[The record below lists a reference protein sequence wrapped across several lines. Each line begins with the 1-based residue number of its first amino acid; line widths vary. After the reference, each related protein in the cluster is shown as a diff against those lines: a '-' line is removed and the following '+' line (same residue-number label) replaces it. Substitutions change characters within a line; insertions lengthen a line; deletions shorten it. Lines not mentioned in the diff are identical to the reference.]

1 MPDALKLGLKKAAL
15 FYDFNGALVLSA
27 ESVNFGKSVFVAKK
41 LEEEGESEWK
51 FVFGIEI
58 SPEGIDLAHL
68 PLVGKDLAA
77 LGPIGLKTF
86 KLLVAP
92 KEVLEPEVKELNDL
106 ISEHAGSDYPTL
118 PKVTGG
124 VPKGAYLALDLNLG
138 KDNSYELELST
149 ATPKQAQLMAVGA
162 TDGVEDSNVKWI
174 SLQKTIGPVYF
185 DKAGV
190 AFQDGKVALMLD
202 ASLTLA
208 ALKISLIELGA
219 SMGISTPLQ
228 TPDFMLNGLAI
239 AYESGPVKISG
250 GFLKFKKGDV
260 TQYVGSATIGLP
272 SFNLSALG
280 AYASIGGHPSLF
292 IFAMLT
298 QPPLGGPPAFFIT
311 GVAAGFGYNRGLRL
325 PGIDDVTSFPLVS
338 GFVPGQSSPFS
349 GNDPGAAL
357 KVLVD
362 KDVVPVQVGQ
372 NWLAAGIQ
380 FTSFELIQSYVLLSV
395 AFGTKLEI
403 GLLGLATISVPPKS
417 PTVLA
422 YAELALAVAIL
433 PDDGI
438 VSVDAKLTP
447 ASFVLSKRCYLT
459 GGFAFYIWFAPNT
472 HEGDFVVTLGGYHP
486 NFSPPAHY
494 PRVPRL
500 GFNWAVTPQV
510 SIKGGM
516 YFALTPTC
524 LMAGGSLEAT
534 FQSGDLKAWF
544 TMGANFLIAWKPF
557 HYEAQMYLGFGV
569 SYTFRLNL
577 LFTTITKT
585 ISISL
590 GADLTIWGPEFSGV
604 ARIDL
609 WIISFTISFGA
620 TPRSQPNPISWPD
633 FQASFLPPSPPPTT
647 RQLTLLRGL
656 NVHTTTYCSSKV
668 ITGLFRDMSKDGHV
682 DGPLD
687 WIVNRDGTKF
697 ETDTKLPAKEYTL
710 TICDQNGKV
719 PAENI
724 IITNP
729 DELEGR
735 NKDFGIGLV
744 DVENKDFSSAHT
756 VTLTL
761 LEGRKLNPDVKY
773 EVTAILRSVPA
784 AMWKKGRPKLS
795 DKSTVEN
802 ALVGFDI
809 RPLSP
814 DPAASLPIALEN
826 FQYRSRDFEPDTYPA
841 HPEFVL
847 GPDLPDPMH
856 VMQTTIDETTVKG
869 ARADILEALK
879 RRGILED
886 TTVNVSPLAL
896 HGNEFLLAPPILAF
910 EYWKKP

>member
-1 MPDALKLGLKKAAL
+1 
-15 FYDFNGALVLSA
+15 
-27 ESVNFGKSVFVAKK
+27 
-41 LEEEGESEWK
+41 
-51 FVFGIEI
+51 
-58 SPEGIDLAHL
+58 
-68 PLVGKDLAA
+68 
-77 LGPIGLKTF
+77 LKTF

-92 KEVLEPEVKELNDL
+92 TKVLEPEVTELNEL
-106 ISEHAGSDYPTL
+106 ISKHAGSDYPTL

-149 ATPKQAQLMAVGA
+149 ATPAEAQLMAVGG
-162 TDGVEDSNVKWI
+162 TDGAEDSSVKWI

-190 AFQDGKVALMLD
+190 AFQSGKVALMLD

-219 SMGISTPLQ
+219 SMGLSTPLQ

-250 GFLKFKKGDV
+250 GFLKFVKDKV

-280 AYASIGGHPSLF
+280 AYATVDGHSSLF

-325 PGIDDVTSFPLVS
+325 PGIDDVSSFPLVS

-380 FTSFELIQSYVLLSV
+380 FTSFELVQSYVLLSV

-422 YAELALAVAIL
+422 YAELALAVSIL
-433 PDDGI
+433 PDDGV

-459 GGFAFYIWFAPNT
+459 GGFAFYLWFAPNT

-486 NFSPPAHY
+486 NFPVPAHY

-557 HYEAQMYLGFGV
+557 HYEAQMYLAFGV

-620 TPRSQPNPISWPD
+620 TPKSQPPPISWPD
-633 FQASFLPPSPPPTT
+633 FQASFLPPSPPPTA
-647 RQLTLLRGL
+647 RQVTLLRGV
-656 NVHTTTYCSSKV
+656 NAHTTTYCSSKV
-668 ITGLFRDMSKDGHV
+668 TAGLVRDLSTDSDI

-687 WIVNRDGTKF
+687 WIVNRDGTTL
-697 ETDTKLPAKEYTL
+697 ETNTIIPAKEYTL
-710 TICDQNGKV
+710 TICDETGFKV
-719 PAENI
+719 PPKNI
-724 IITNP
+724 VITNP
-729 DELEGR
+729 AELDGR
-735 NKDFGIGLV
+735 NKDFGLGLV
-744 DVENKDFSSAHT
+744 EVENKDFSSAHA
-756 VTLTL
+756 VTLTML
-761 LEGRKLNPDVKY
+761 GGGKLNPDVKY

-802 ALVGFDI
+802 ALIGFGV

-826 FQYRSRDFEPDTYPA
+826 FQYRSRDFGPNPYPA
-841 HPEFVL
+841 HPEFVI

-856 VMQTTIDETTVKG
+856 IMQTTIDDITVRG
-869 ARADILEALK
+869 TRADILGTLK

-886 TTVNVSPLAL
+886 TTVEVSPLAA
-896 HGNEFLLAPPILAF
+896 HGNEFLLAAPVLAF